1 MLFLY
6 DNLEYLKEVGATVKS
21 KKKMTSLVV
30 IVVVLGVLAFQY
42 INQTGPFQNN
52 GANTSTGPHDS
63 EKVHVSRVV
72 DGDTFV
78 AENDNNEQLK
88 VRLIGVDTP
97 ETVKPNTPVQPYGKE
112 ASDYTKKHLTNK
124 DVYLEYDKE
133 KEDRY
138 GRTLAY
144 VWLDDKT
151 MYNEQLVKQGLAREK
166 YYSPNGKYREAF
178 EKSEDIAKEKKLNI
192 WS

>member
-1 MLFLY
+1 M
-6 DNLEYLKEVGATVKS
+6 GATVKS

>member
-1 MLFLY
+1 M
-6 DNLEYLKEVGATVKS
+6 NS
-21 KKKMTSLVV
+21 KKTVTSIIV
-30 IVVVLGVLAFQY
+30 IVVILGVLAFQY
-42 INQTGPFQNN
+42 VNQTGPFQNN
-52 GANTSTGPHDS
+52 AVDTSSAPQNT
-63 EKVHVSRVV
+63 EKVHVTRVV
-72 DGDTFV
+72 DGDTLV
-78 AENDNNEQLK
+78 AQNGRNEQLK

-112 ASDYTKKHLTNK
+112 ASDYTKAQLTNK

-144 VWLDDKT
+144 VWIGEKT
-151 MYNEQLVKQGLAREK
+151 MFNEQLVKKGLAREK
-166 YYSPNGKYREAF
+166 YYSPNGKYRDVF
-178 EKSEDIAKEKKLNI
+178 EKAEDIAKEKHVNI